1 MIGTN
6 DIKRLREKTGAG
18 VLDCRDALTRCDG
31 DFSKAVEVLREKGAA
46 VMEKRA
52 EREAAHGYIA
62 VYSHS
67 GLIGSMVELRCET
80 DFVSG
85 NQTFRD
91 LAHEIALQVAAAS
104 PQWVAADEVPADIVE
119 QLVADERAAA
129 ESLGKPEHI
138 VEQITKG
145 KLAKFYQQVCLLE
158 QLSIRDDASTV
169 GGLIQDKT
177 LAFGERIYVHQFA
190 RFAIQP

>member
-1 MIGTN
+1 MISTN
-6 DIKRLREKTGAG
+6 DIKQLREKTGAG
-18 VLDCRDALTRCDG
+18 VLDCRDALTLSDG
-31 DFSKAVEVLREKGAA
+31 DFGKAVEILREKGAA

-52 EREAAHGYIA
+52 EREAVHGFIT

-85 NQTFRD
+85 NRAFRD
-91 LAHEIALQVAAAS
+91 LAHEIALQVAATS
-104 PQWVAADEVPADIVE
+104 PQWVAADQVPADIVE
-119 QLVADERAAA
+119 KFVADERAAA

-138 VEQITKG
+138 VEKIIGG

-158 QLSIRDDASTV
+158 QPSIRDETSTV
-169 GGLIQDKT
+169 GGLIQDKA
-177 LAFGERIYVHQFA
+177 LAFGERIYVHRFA

>member
-1 MIGTN
+1 MISTN

-18 VLDCRDALTRCDG
+18 VLDCRDALTLSGG
-31 DFSKAVEVLREKGAA
+31 DFGKAVEILREKGAA

-52 EREAAHGYIA
+52 EREAVHGYIA

-85 NQTFRD
+85 NRAFRD
-91 LAHEIALQVAAAS
+91 LAHEIALQVAATS
-104 PQWVAADEVPADIVE
+104 PQWVTATDVPPDVIE
-119 QLVADERAAA
+119 EFVAEERAAA

-138 VEQITKG
+138 VEKITRG
-145 KLAKFYQQVCLLE
+145 KLAKFYQHVCLLE
-158 QLSIRDDASTV
+158 QQSIRDETSTV
-169 GGLIQDKT
+169 GGLIQDKV

-190 RFAIQP
+190 RFAIQQ

>member
-18 VLDCRDALTRCDG
+18 VLDCRDALTLSEG
-31 DFSKAVEVLREKGAA
+31 DFGKAVEILREKGAA

-52 EREAAHGYIA
+52 EREAVHGYIA

-85 NQTFRD
+85 NRAFRD
-91 LAHEIALQVAAAS
+91 LAHEIALQVTATS
-104 PQWVAADEVPADIVE
+104 PQWVAIDHVPAEVIE
-119 QLVADERAAA
+119 EFVAGERAGA
-129 ESLGKPEHI
+129 ESLDKPAHI
-138 VEQITKG
+138 VEKITRG

-158 QLSIRDDASTV
+158 QPSIRDETSTV
-169 GGLIQDKT
+169 GGLIQDKA
-177 LAFGERIYVHQFA
+177 LAFGERIYVHRFV
-190 RFAIQP
+190 RFAIQQ

>member
-1 MIGTN
+1 MISTN
-6 DIKRLREKTGAG
+6 DIRQLREKTGAG

-31 DFSKAVEVLREKGAA
+31 DFGKAVELLREKGAA
-46 VMEKRA
+46 LMEKRA

-80 DFVSG
+80 DFVSS
-85 NQTFRD
+85 NRVFRD
-91 LAHEIALQVAAAS
+91 LAHEIALQVAATS
-104 PQWVAADEVPADIVE
+104 PQWVAADEVSAAVIA
-119 QLVADERAAA
+119 QFVADERAAA

-138 VEQITKG
+138 VDQIAKG

-158 QLSIRDDASTV
+158 QPSIRDEASTV
-169 GGLIQDKT
+169 GGLIQDKA
-177 LAFGERIYVHQFA
+177 LAFGERIYVHRFA

>member
-1 MIGTN
+1 MISTN

-18 VLDCRDALTRCDG
+18 VLDCRDALTLSDG
-31 DFSKAVEVLREKGAA
+31 DFSKAVEILREKGAA

-52 EREAAHGYIA
+52 EREAVHGYIA

-85 NQTFRD
+85 NRAFRD
-91 LAHEIALQVAAAS
+91 LAHEIALQVAATS
-104 PQWVAADEVPADIVE
+104 PEWVAADQVPADVIEKFVSD
-119 QLVADERAAA
+119 QRVAA

-138 VEQITKG
+138 VDKITRG

-158 QLSIRDDASTV
+158 QPSIRDETSTV
-169 GGLIQDKT
+169 GGLIQDKA
-177 LAFGERIYVHQFA
+177 LAFGERIYVHRFA